1 MCVPIDYEK
10 TNPTFLVNST
20 RMAFDGEC
28 LAVCDYLT
36 DAGTFGPNFDVFVY
50 DETGLVYDGR
60 YHSSL
65 SLGGVEG
72 NNDSLIR
79 STNQFSITVEW
90 KQNEG

>member
-1 MCVPIDYEK
+1 MQSKNDLYQI
-10 TNPTFLVNST
+10 
-20 RMAFDGEC
+20 GEVAR
-28 LAVCDYLT
+28 LFHLSISLLRH
-36 DAGTFGPNFDVFVY
+36 Y
-50 DETGLVYDGR
+50 DKTGLVYDGR